1 MKKILDIIIAI
12 IDFLGF
18 LFILIAA
25 FTISSKFVVNPKSR
39 LFAFT
44 CYSIACFFL
53 ITWGSLVQ
61 GWYTWFSLQ
70 QIILFF
76 INIRGIIN
84 AMRDLKNLEEKKGL
98 YGIDIPSNF
107 WDDILKDFDDEEIE
121 EQ

>member
-84 AMRDLKNLEEKKGL
+84 ARKQLKLYNATEELKLYNTMMELKYGKK
-98 YGIDIPSNF
+98 DRS
-107 WDDILKDFDDEEIE
+107 
-121 EQ
+121 